1 MAVFGDLNEAQVI
14 GNITQD
20 LEVRY
25 TTGGSAVT
33 NFSIATNRS
42 YRKQNSEEWQEE
54 VTFHNIV
61 VWGNDAEYLSQRA
74 SKGTRIYIKGRLQ
87 TRSWEDADGKKNY
100 RTEIV
105 AERIILLDRYER
117 GSDVQGGANSSA
129 PGNDKRKQE
138 NKGIDNKANKEVEAG
153 KPKENKK
160 EEEIDPDDLPF

>member
-33 NFSIATNRS
+33 NFSVATNRS
-42 YRKQNSEEWQEE
+42 YRKQGAEDWTEE

-74 SKGTRIYIKGRLQ
+74 SKGTRVYVKGRLQ
-87 TRSWEDADGKKNY
+87 TRSWDDADGKKNY
-100 RTEIV
+100 RTEII
-105 AERIILLDRYER
+105 AEKVILLDRYEK
-117 GSDVQGGANSSA
+117 GNTSSA
-129 PGNDKRKQE
+129 GQPQE
-138 NKGIDNKANKEVEAG
+138 NKAPSG
-153 KPKENKK
+153 KQQNTQSKSTQDG
-160 EEEIDPDDLPF
+160 EIDPDDLPF